1 MSSKVSV
8 IIPSR
13 NEQFLPRTVADILAK
28 AAGEIEVIA
37 VLDGY
42 WPVDADNSLL
52 LPDDKRLQIIH
63 FGKPRG
69 MRAAINAAAGIATG
83 QYLMKTDAHCMFAE
97 GFDEALKADCE
108 DNWIVVPRRYSL
120 DAELWERREKEPIDY
135 HYLDCPMTNPEYFQF
150 HGVVWNQRGRE
161 RREDPQYD
169 IDDTM
174 SWQGSMWFMSR
185 KHWDRLGGMSEEG
198 YGTFSQEPQEIGLK
212 TQLGGGRLVVNKRTW
227 YAHLHKG
234 KQYGR
239 GYSVSKGGIVAGHK
253 YSAEYWMA
261 NSWPGRIH
269 DIEWLIERYWP
280 VPRWPDNW
288 MELLEEWR
296 VGHAGLYRAEV

>member
-1 MSSKVSV
+1 MTGKVSV

-42 WPVDADNSLL
+42 WPTDGDNHLL
-52 LPDDKRLQIIH
+52 LPDDKRLHIIH
-63 FGKPRG
+63 RGEPRG

-83 QYLMKTDAHCMFAE
+83 DFLMKTDAHCMFAE

-120 DAELWERREKEPIDY
+120 DAELWERRPKEPIDY

-161 RREDPQYD
+161 RRDNPEYD

-212 TQLGGGRLVVNKRTW
+212 TQLGGGRLVVNKKT
-227 YAHLHKG
+227 LPPKTEV
-234 KQYGR
+234 
-239 GYSVSKGGIVAGHK
+239 VSLRH
-253 YSAEYWMA
+253 
-261 NSWPGRIH
+261 R
-269 DIEWLIERYWP
+269 
-280 VPRWPDNW
+280 
-288 MELLEEWR
+288 
-296 VGHAGLYRAEV
+296 